1 MLMTSPL
8 AVTLGISLT
17 IPLAMAGDIYR
28 GTQLGGWKIYLGGA
42 LVLVS
47 FVANGLMD
55 LASTEDDIEVEAAP
69 IGRRMSSSSR
79 RTHCWGHQGYRAAP
93 WARAQ
98 ADAGATDVSSTDTSP
113 FSISFPVL

>member
-42 LVLVS
+42 LVLGS

-55 LASTEDDIEVEAAP
+55 LAATEDEEEIEEAP
-69 IGRRMSSSSR
+69 IGRRLNSEDDPLLSIPGSAS
-79 RTHCWGHQGYRAAP
+79 
-93 WARAQ
+93 
-98 ADAGATDVSSTDTSP
+98 DAGAG
-113 FSISFPVL
+113 

>member
-42 LVLVS
+42 LVLGS

-55 LASTEDDIEVEAAP
+55 LATAEQEIEAIVGGLEESGAEVGTGEGVALLS
-69 IGRRMSSSSR
+69 GSEGSAGSRSSSR
-79 RTHCWGHQGYRAAP
+79 GK
-93 WARAQ
+93 
-98 ADAGATDVSSTDTSP
+98 ST
-113 FSISFPVL
+113 PVGGG